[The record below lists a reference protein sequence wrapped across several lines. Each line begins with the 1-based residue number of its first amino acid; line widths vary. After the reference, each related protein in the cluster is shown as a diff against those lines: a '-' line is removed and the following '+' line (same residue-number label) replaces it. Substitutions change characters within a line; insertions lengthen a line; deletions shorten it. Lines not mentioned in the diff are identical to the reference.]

1 MTQREK
7 EQLERLLKKKEQ
19 EEAAEKE
26 FFTQVKRQR
35 KKVMHVLGLEE
46 AEAAYTALQVKA
58 EQAGASMNEF
68 LSFVQKLP
76 PEWIYKQMHRGE

>member
-1 MTQREK
+1 MTARE
-7 EQLERLLKKKEQ
+7 EAQLEKLLKKKEE
-19 EEAAEKE
+19 EEAATKA

-35 KKVMHVLGLEE
+35 KKVIHVLGLEE